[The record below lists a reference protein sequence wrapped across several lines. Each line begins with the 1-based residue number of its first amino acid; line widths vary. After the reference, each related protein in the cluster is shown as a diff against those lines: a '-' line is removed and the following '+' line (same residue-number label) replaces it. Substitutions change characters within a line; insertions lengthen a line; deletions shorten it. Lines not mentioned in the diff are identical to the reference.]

1 MYVKLKDNII
11 NLDVIK
17 SIDKM
22 DGYYSFSDD
31 KDRPYLIS
39 ENYNITS
46 NDDVDRI
53 ILDSS
58 QMIDDLITSYYYG
71 FYINYLSGSSIFVK
85 LSHDLEDS
93 TRLYNE
99 FLKYISTNQTSIPEI
114 K

>member
-17 SIDKM
+17 SIDKL
-22 DGYYSFSDD
+22 DGYYHY
-31 KDRPYLIS
+31 K
-39 ENYNITS
+39 
-46 NDDVDRI
+46 DDVDCHYLI
-53 ILDSS
+53 NDTYNTKSDLDVQRVISDLY
-58 QMIDDLITSYYYG
+58 QMGEDINTSGYYG
-71 FYINYLSGSSIFVK
+71 FYINYLSGYSIFVK

-99 FLKYISTNQTSIPEI
+99 FLKYISSNQASIPEI